1 MMKEPLPYY
10 TNASSTKRI
19 ARNTLM
25 LYFRQMLI
33 MAVSLYTVRVVL
45 NTLGAED
52 YGIYN
57 VVAGVVTMFGFV
69 NNAMATA
76 SQRYLS
82 FALGQ
87 DDGIQLKRYFSMSLT
102 IHCLIALAVVGIA
115 ETAGL
120 WLVEHNL
127 VIPAQ
132 RQQAVI
138 WIYQASIFSTM
149 CTMLLTLVTIQIL
162 SLYD

>member
-33 MAVSLYTVRVVL
+33 MAVNLYTVRVML

-76 SQRYLS
+76 SQRYS
-82 FALGQ
+82 
-87 DDGIQLKRYFSMSLT
+87 
-102 IHCLIALAVVGIA
+102 
-115 ETAGL
+115 
-120 WLVEHNL
+120 
-127 VIPAQ
+127 
-132 RQQAVI
+132 
-138 WIYQASIFSTM
+138 ASPWGRMTES
-149 CTMLLTLVTIQIL
+149 
-162 SLYD
+162 S